1 MVQTFWRRTGLIAFA
16 NAAALGLQFLTT
28 ILIAREFGASAQM
41 DAYTLAVSIP
51 EALQYVLM
59 LATLS
64 FVFTPLFIDERL
76 QQGENEAWSIAFT
89 LLLLVCGFVLLLIPL
104 LFLAMPALMFALA
117 PGFAP
122 DTRAL
127 AVELGDLILPG
138 LFYYA
143 TAGLLLGICY
153 AYDDFTTAA
162 LNTLLVAVLNLAAF
176 FFLVQFLQ
184 WGVRG
189 LMLGR
194 LLALGALE
202 IFLLARALRFKP
214 PRVEK
219 IRWRNRHAWRVL
231 TYLPPY
237 MFGALAWQVQLLISR
252 SLLSTLGAGSVAA
265 WGYGQRL
272 SDIPMAVL
280 GGAIGT
286 TFLPSF
292 AKHVSDRDNR
302 QASASWNHAL
312 VRVSLLLAPL
322 AGFLTALAVPLI
334 TVLLQRGS
342 FDERSTQATALVLMG
357 LALGL
362 PARGIGGLITRGL
375 PAFPSRLLPILLSGI
390 AMALTIAFLFA
401 LIGALGL
408 LGVALATS
416 IGEVFYAAAGTFIFA
431 RWLHSNFL
439 FTLRVLAKIF
449 VAAVFIFLIGVAVVS
464 LVSDPLLQLVIAGA
478 LSFCAYALFAYALNL
493 PETRAVQ
500 QIVSN
505 ASQKCSTM
513 LKGLK

>member
-1 MVQTFWRRTGLIAFA
+1 MIAIA

-64 FVFTPLFIDERL
+64 FVFTPLFIDHRS
-76 QQGENEAWSIAFT
+76 QHGASEAWSIALT
-89 LLLLVCGFVLLLIPL
+89 LLLLVCGIVFLLIPL
-104 LFLAMPALMFALA
+104 LFLAMPTLMFALA

-127 AVELGDLILPG
+127 AVELSDLILPG

-162 LNTLLVAVLNLAAF
+162 LNTLLVALLNLAAF
-176 FFLVQFLQ
+176 FALVQFLQ
-184 WGVRG
+184 WGVHG

-194 LLALGALE
+194 LLALGALQ

-214 PRVEK
+214 THVEK
-219 IRWRNRHAWRVL
+219 IRWRNRHVWRVL

-237 MFGALAWQVQLLISR
+237 MFGTLAWQVQLVISR
-252 SLLSTLGAGSVAA
+252 SLLSTLGAGSIAA

-272 SDIPMAVL
+272 ADIPMAVL

-292 AKHVSDRDNR
+292 AKHISDQDKL
-302 QASASWNHAL
+302 QASSSWSHAL
-312 VRVSLLLAPL
+312 VRVALLLAPL
-322 AGFLTALAVPLI
+322 AGFITALAVPI
-334 TVLLQRGS
+334 VSVLLQRGS

-362 PARGIGGLITRGL
+362 PARGIGGLVSRGL
-375 PAFPSRLLPILLSGI
+375 PAFQTRVFPILLSSV
-390 AMALTIAFLFA
+390 AMALTIAFTFA
-401 LIGALGL
+401 LIGTLGL
-408 LGVALATS
+408 FGVALATS
-416 IGEVFYAAAGTFIFA
+416 IGELFYAAAGSFIFV
-431 RWLHSNFL
+431 RWLHTNFL
-439 FTLRVLAKIF
+439 VTLRVLAKIF
-449 VAAVFIFLIGVAVVS
+449 VAAVFIFLIGAAVVS
-464 LVSDPLLQLVIAGA
+464 LVSNPMLQLVSASVV
-478 LSFCAYALFAYALNL
+478 SFCVYAIFTYMLHL
-493 PETRAVQ
+493 PETTAVQ
-500 QIVSN
+500 RIVMTQWGRLWSR
-505 ASQKCSTM
+505 S
-513 LKGLK
+513 